1 MDHLNL
7 RLGIVHGDICPWNLL
22 VDAETDNIQLFD
34 FNCAAK
40 LGWEGDEE
48 NRLEFRYEP
57 DRNDVKFVIF
67 TVYELITREF
77 CFRREFYPHELDE
90 SDVLSKK
97 TWAKHREAKLDR
109 PVAEYRRVLAEWVK
123 RRAQTDK
130 EVDHFTKAS
139 EPLSWPPLQ
148 MEPFMAWD
156 QSPLRKRG
164 RMRSTMVQL
173 GKDFLRW
180 ERPATASLPLAEGKR
195 LLATGE
201 VVGGSNDGGATA
213 KP

>member
-1 MDHLNL
+1 MDRVFKLKYLEQLIGVVDHLNL
-7 RLGIVHGDICPWNLL
+7 RLGIVHGDSCPWNLL

-34 FNCAAK
+34 FNCAAR

-90 SDVLSKK
+90 SEVMSKK

-109 PVAEYRRVLAEWVK
+109 PVAEYRRVLTEWVK
-123 RRAQTDK
+123 RRAQTNK
-130 EVDHFTKAS
+130 SVDHFTKAS

-148 MEPFMAWD
+148 VEPFMAWD
-156 QSPLRKRG
+156 QSPLKKRG
-164 RMRSTMVQL
+164 RMRSTMSAPGQ
-173 GKDFLRW
+173 
-180 ERPATASLPLAEGKR
+180 ELPKMG
-195 LLATGE
+195 TPG
-201 VVGGSNDGGATA
+201 DGVFAACRG
-213 KP
+213 